1 MMILNTNEVS
11 RQQIQSV
18 NISTGKERETFMK
31 MNAKAVRNL
40 NKRQPDS
47 VHRIT

>member
-18 NISTGKERETFMK
+18 NISTGKERE
-31 MNAKAVRNL
+31 N
-40 NKRQPDS
+40 
-47 VHRIT
+47 VHENECKGS